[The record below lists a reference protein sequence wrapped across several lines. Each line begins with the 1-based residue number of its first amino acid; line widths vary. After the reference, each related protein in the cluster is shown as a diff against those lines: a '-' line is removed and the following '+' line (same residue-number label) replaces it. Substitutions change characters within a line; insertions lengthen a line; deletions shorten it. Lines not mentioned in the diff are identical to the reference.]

1 MNQSSTTDSHKLKT
15 PLQMYAF
22 CAICSGVAIIFFC
35 SDYQARPLKMLD

>member
-1 MNQSSTTDSHKLKT
+1 
-15 PLQMYAF
+15 MYAF